1 MKLVNRILNEDI
13 LNRSF
18 VDSRL
23 FYCLSCHHYE
33 KTNNSYIACSF
44 VGILGKKVD
53 SDKGYDYSNLIVK
66 YVNNSEIFASG
77 IYKKSIKNIIQSI
90 KYAEK

>member
-33 KTNNSYIACSF
+33 KTNNSYIASSF
-44 VGILGKKVD
+44 VGILGKKAG

-66 YVNNSEIFASG
+66 YVNNSEIFAPG
-77 IYKKSIKNIIQSI
+77 IYKKKVLKILFNP
-90 KYAEK
+90 